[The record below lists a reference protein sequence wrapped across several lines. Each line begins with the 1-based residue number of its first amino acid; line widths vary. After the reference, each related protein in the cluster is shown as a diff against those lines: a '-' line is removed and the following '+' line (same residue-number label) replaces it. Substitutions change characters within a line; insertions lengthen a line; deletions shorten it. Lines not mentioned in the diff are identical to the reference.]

1 MNIDKKDIIKMI
13 MAISSLVVIILLVII
28 SIIQYQIEGEKNMPY
43 KLSKIAIISTAEGEQ
58 NTLNKE
64 ENAKWNLSINQN
76 NDIYFF
82 IDKNTT
88 KEDVIIEKVTIENI
102 NFIKTPLKGTIKT
115 YMPNSLEGRTFV
127 NKEDFEV
134 NGKVEYLGG
143 KSSNSKTLEI
153 GNQGGTILIRFSNM
167 GVGNFISNEEQ
178 EVKHD
183 GTILT
188 KIGVKD
194 EEVSFKVNFDFII
207 QVNKIKYKANITLD
221 LPNNNIS
228 LEGTTT
234 KEIDYKEQN
243 LNNIVFKRIK

>member
-13 MAISSLVVIILLVII
+13 MAISSLVVIILLVIM
-28 SIIQYQIEGEKNMPY
+28 SVIQYQIEGEKNMPY

-64 ENAKWNLSINQN
+64 ENSKWNLSINQN

-82 IDKNTT
+82 IDKNST
-88 KEDVIIEKVTIENI
+88 KEDATIEKVIIDNI
-102 NFIKTPLKGTIKT
+102 NIIKTPLKGTIKT

-127 NKEDFEV
+127 NKDDFVV

-153 GNQGGTILIRFSNM
+153 GNQGGVALIRFSNM

-188 KIGVKD
+188 KVGAKD

-228 LEGTTT
+228 SEGTAT
-234 KEIDYKEQN
+234 KEIVYKGDN
-243 LNNIVFKRIK
+243 SNNIVFKRIK